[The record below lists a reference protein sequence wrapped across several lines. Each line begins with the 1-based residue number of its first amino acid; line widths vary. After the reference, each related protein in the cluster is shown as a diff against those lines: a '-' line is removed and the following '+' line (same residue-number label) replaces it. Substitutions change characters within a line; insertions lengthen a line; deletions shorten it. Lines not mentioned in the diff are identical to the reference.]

1 MLTKIKR
8 FLKNKLINNRL
19 KFPWYS
25 KSNSYISYWIEN
37 PFKTWWKARKYFKR
51 PKLHCRFTRE
61 NFYRVGKILDIEIC
75 DIQWKDK
82 WNTPR
87 HEKSPII
94 SIKLF
99 RRFEFSIIFYIYYI
113 DEFGDKKN
121 GDMEYWEYLLNWL
134 YYYKKE
140 TLHCYSG
147 WRSDSK
153 LYFKVAENLI
163 PYNIFIPTVAMS
175 LNKKGREQL
184 KHDLKIWKKQMKEEL
199 SLMKE
204 ELSLV
209 KNMV

>member
-8 FLKNKLINNRL
+8 FFSNKL

-37 PFKTWWKARKYFKR
+37 PFKTWWKARQYFKR
-51 PKLHCRFTRE
+51 PKLHCYFSYSK
-61 NFYRVGKILDIEIC
+61 FCGIGKILDIDIH

-82 WNTPR
+82 WESPR
-87 HEKSPII
+87 HEHSPKI
-94 SIKLF
+94 SITLF
-99 RRFEFSIIFYIYYI
+99 QRFNFSILFTIYYF

-134 YYYKKE
+134 YYKNRK
-140 TLHCYSG
+140 TLHCYPG
-147 WRSDSK
+147 WRGYSK
-153 LYFKVAENLI
+153 LYFKVDENLQ
-163 PYNIFIPTVAMS
+163 PYDIFVPTVAMS

-199 SLMKE
+199 SL
-204 ELSLV
+204 V
-209 KNMV
+209 INME